1 MERRL
6 AAILAADVVGYT
18 ALMEND
24 ETGTLA
30 ELKKH
35 RAELFD
41 PEIANQGGRV
51 VKLIGDGMLVEFNSV
66 VDAVKCALNIQRN
79 LVNSIENIQLRIGIN
94 LGDVIIDGEDIY
106 GEGVNVA
113 ARLESLAE
121 PGSICISGAAYD
133 IVRGKVS
140 CEFED
145 CGPQS
150 LKNMANPV
158 RVFRIL
164 LGTEGIGLPHA
175 SSQEESERHSIAVL
189 PFSNMSGDLEQEY
202 FSDGITEDI
211 ITDLSKVSRLFVIA
225 RNSSFS
231 YKGRAVKIQQISS
244 DLGAKYIVEGSV
256 RKSGNRVRVTA
267 QLIDGSTGGHIWAER
282 YDRDLTDVFE
292 VQDDVTQNIVNALK
306 IALAPREK
314 QAIERVPTRNFEA
327 YDCYLRGRKLLHEMT
342 RENLE
347 NARNLFAEAVEL
359 DPEYTIALTGLA
371 DCDATIYHYYSSDI
385 SFVDSALNYSRKA
398 LRLDPYLAEAHS
410 SMGYAL
416 WFKEGETRAEQEF
429 HKALKLDPM
438 LYEAYWLLGCLK
450 LGQGDFEAAAEMFL
464 EASRVCGDDLQSKMM
479 LMSALHGSGQNER
492 ATKAAKEAFAT
503 AAGNLERNPQDAQA
517 AYIGATALIIL
528 GEKAQALK
536 WLEKAEKTLS
546 GDPRTSY
553 NIACAYSNL
562 GDSENALKFL
572 KQSIEAGRTVRMLK
586 WATKDPDF
594 APIRNDPRFDQLMEF
609 WQSMPTDASHSA

>member
-1 MERRL
+1 LERRL

-30 ELKKH
+30 ALKKH

-51 VKLIGDGMLVEFNSV
+51 VKLIGDGVLVEFNSV
-66 VDAVKCALNIQRN
+66 VDAVKSALNIQRN
-79 LVNSIENIQLRIGIN
+79 LVNSIDSIQLRIGIN

-158 RVFRIL
+158 RVFRVL
-164 LGTEGIGLPHA
+164 LGTEGVGQSHA
-175 SSQEESERHSIAVL
+175 SSQEESERQSIAVL
-189 PFSNMSGDLEQEY
+189 PFSNMSGDAEQEY

-267 QLIDGSTGGHIWAER
+267 QLIEGSTGGHIWAER

-292 VQDDVTQNIVNALK
+292 VQDDITQNIVGALK
-306 IALAPREK
+306 IALAPKERL
-314 QAIERVPTRNFEA
+314 AIERVPTRNLQA
-327 YDCYLRGRKLLHEMT
+327 YDGYLRGRQLLHEMT
-342 RENLE
+342 RENFE
-347 NARNLFAEAVEL
+347 NARKLFAEAVEL
-359 DPEYTIALTGLA
+359 DPEYAIALTGLA
-371 DCDATIYHYYSSDI
+371 DCDASIYHYYSSDL
-385 SFVDSALNYSRKA
+385 SFVESAISYSQKA
-398 LRLDPYLAEAHS
+398 LKLDPFLAEAHS

-416 WFKEGETRAEQEF
+416 WLKGENADAEQEF
-429 HKALKLDPM
+429 HNALELDPM
-438 LYEAYWLLGCLK
+438 LYEAFWNFGNLALDK
-450 LGQGDFEAAAEMFL
+450 GDFELAADL
-464 EASRVCGDDLQSKMM
+464 YSKASKVRGDDLQSKIM
-479 LMSALHGSGQNER
+479 LMMSLVELDQEKKI
-492 ATKAAKEAFAT
+492 ATVAKETFEI
-503 AAGNLERNPQDAQA
+503 AARQLESNAPDARA
-517 AYIGATALIIL
+517 VYIGATALL
-528 GEKAQALK
+528 RLNEDARASRWLK
-536 WLEKAEKTLS
+536 KAEKIGST
-546 GDPRTSY
+546 DPRSTY
-553 NIACAYSNL
+553 NIACVYSML
-562 GDSENALKFL
+562 GDFEKALEFL
-572 KQSIEAGRTVRMLK
+572 KQSIEAGRPIRMLK
-586 WATKDPDF
+586 WATEDPDL
-594 APIRNDPRFDQLMEF
+594 ALLRQDPRFGQLMDF
-609 WQSMPTDASHSA
+609 WRGRSTDDSHSD